1 MYQHETVADVAAPKT
16 TMHTYLLCC
25 GLIGSIL
32 FNITYFTFGA
42 IAPGYDMMRQP
53 IGDLELIN
61 HGWIQSVNFIVFGL
75 AICAFAAGLRK
86 ELAGGFGATL
96 IPLFQVF
103 IALGV
108 ILAGIFIHEPIHTTA
123 SIIAF
128 VSMLISFLLLA
139 RRFAGDPRWKGWT
152 TYTILTVVLMILLF
166 VIFCYAKSRDG
177 AYAGIFERLV
187 VVTRLVWSIIFI
199 IRLLDGRKLAPY
211 EVICARQ
218 DPLRNVKNKRF

>member
-1 MYQHETVADVAAPKT
+1 MYQHETVADMAAPKT
-16 TMHTYLLCC
+16 AMHTWLLCC

-75 AICAFAAGLRK
+75 SICAFAVGLRR
-86 ELAGGFGATL
+86 ELAGGFGAAL
-96 IPLFQVF
+96 IPLLQVF
-103 IALGV
+103 TALGV
-108 ILAGIFIHEPIHTTA
+108 ILAGIFIHEPIHTIA
-123 SIIAF
+123 CIIAF
-128 VSMLISFLLLA
+128 VCILISFLLLA
-139 RRFAGDPRWKGWT
+139 RRFIGDPLWKGWT

-166 VIFCYAKSRDG
+166 VMFCYAKSRDG

-199 IRLLDGRKLAPY
+199 IRLLDGRRLAPD

-218 DPLRNVKNKRF
+218 GPLWNVKNKRL